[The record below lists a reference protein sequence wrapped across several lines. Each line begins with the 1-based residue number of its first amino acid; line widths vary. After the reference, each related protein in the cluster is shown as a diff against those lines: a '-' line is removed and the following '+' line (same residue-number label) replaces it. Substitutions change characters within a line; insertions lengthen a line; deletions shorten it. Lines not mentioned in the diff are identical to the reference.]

1 VDSNARHCLVTPAK
15 HQLKPWPVTKFGHV
29 RQPPLVYSGTPKDTA
44 MCFLLG
50 RFRPNI
56 FTKLTLFS
64 IVALYTMLL
73 STKVCTI
80 GWSRRR
86 SEWSRF

>member
-15 HQLKPWPVTKFGHV
+15 HQLKAMAGDEIRPT
-29 RQPPLVYSGTPKDTA
+29 PLVYSGTTDDTA
-44 MCFLLG
+44 ICFLLG

-64 IVALYTMLL
+64 IVALHTMLL

-80 GWSRRR
+80 G
-86 SEWSRF
+86 